1 MKGLDFGSVEVAAV
15 ESSEEVD
22 EESDDEDEGAGESG
36 EEEETS
42 EEDEEDEEDEE
53 EVEEGDDNEE
63 ESEEEVILKAGVPA
77 KENTASK
84 PTKETSKSD
93 STVSKDAD
101 SSSGTVR
108 FEIQNFKSLSNEY

>member
-42 EEDEEDEEDEE
+42 EEDEE

-77 KENTASK
+77 KENAAPKS
-84 PTKETSKSD
+84 TKENSKSD

>member
-42 EEDEEDEEDEE
+42 EEDEEDEE

-77 KENTASK
+77 KENAASK

-93 STVSKDAD
+93 STVSKDVD